1 MSPAA
6 EPLPAGLA
14 EALARPEAH
23 PLDPSA
29 AVGVRHVQTH
39 LSHVYLTGA
48 RAWKL
53 RKAAALG
60 FVDFSTRAE
69 RNRDCAREVL
79 LNRRLA
85 PDVYLGV
92 APVEPAPGGGYRVGA
107 IAVDAPVETLARD
120 PHEHVV
126 AMRRLPDGCDALA
139 LLERGALRD
148 RHVDAVADRLARFHA
163 EHGLGR
169 PAPFAP
175 DAWRARIEGPVHDNL
190 RLLEPAA
197 GRLFPRATWRQVES
211 RARAFVAAHADR
223 FEARRRDGRA
233 VDGHGD
239 VHLQHVWFEPG
250 RDEPL
255 LVDCIEFREDLR
267 QIDAAAEVAFL
278 AMDLR
283 YRGRAR
289 LAARFLRRYAAA
301 SDDFDLYGVVDYFV
315 SYRAAVRAKVAAL
328 AADDEGIEA
337 AQRAGAAASARR
349 HLALAARALAA
360 PRDGAL
366 VVTTGLVGSGK
377 SSVAEALADASGGVV
392 IASDRVRKALAGL
405 APTARGGAARGLYA
419 EEAKERVYEALLA
432 RAAPVVASGRVAI
445 LDATYALERHRAA
458 AFAWA
463 RERGVTAALVEV
475 RCARDTALAR
485 LARRAAAGAD
495 PSDAGPELLAWSEA
509 HYEPPRPPS
518 DVRSFLVASDRSG
531 WRAQCTTIARGLR
544 APAAPPQEDPC
555 PSVPSEP

>member
-1 MSPAA
+1 MPPLA

-14 EALARPEAH
+14 EALAQPEAH

-69 RNRDCAREVL
+69 RNADCAREVR

-92 APVEPAPGGGYRVGA
+92 APIEAAGGRFRVGA
-107 IAVDAPVETLARD
+107 VAAEPDADALRAD
-120 PHEHVV
+120 PREHVV
-126 AMRRLPDGCDALA
+126 AMRRLPEGCDALS
-139 LLERGALRD
+139 LLTRGALRA
-148 RHVDAVADRLARFHA
+148 RHVDAVADCLARFHA
-163 EHGLGR
+163 AHGLGA
-169 PAPFAP
+169 PAPFP
-175 DAWRARIEGPVHDNL
+175 PEAWRARIEAPVLENL

-197 GRLFPRATWRQVES
+197 GRLFPRATWRRAGE
-211 RARAFVAAHADR
+211 RARAFLGAHADR
-223 FEARRRDGRA
+223 FEARRRAGRA

-250 RDEPL
+250 RREPL
-255 LVDCIEFREDLR
+255 LVDCIEFRDDLR
-267 QIDAAAEVAFL
+267 QIDAAAEIAFL

-283 YRGRAR
+283 YRGRPR

-301 SDDFDLYGVVDYFV
+301 TDDFDAYGVLDYFV

-328 AADDEGIEA
+328 AADDPAIDA
-337 AQRAGAAASARR
+337 AQRAAAAVSARR
-349 HLALAARALAA
+349 HLALAARALAPA
-360 PRDGAL
+360 GPGAVV
-366 VVTTGLVGSGK
+366 VVTGTVGSGK
-377 SSVAEALADASGGVV
+377 SSVAEVLADALEGVV

-405 APTARGGAARGLYA
+405 APEARTGAARGLYA
-419 EEAKERVYEALLA
+419 DAAKERVYEALLE
-432 RAAPVVASGRVAI
+432 RAAPVVASGRIAI

-463 RERGVTAALVEV
+463 AARGARAALVEV
-475 RCARDTALAR
+475 RCARPTALAR
-485 LARRAAAGAD
+485 LARRAAAGRD

-509 HYEPPRPPS
+509 HYEPPQPPAGAPALVVET
-518 DVRSFLVASDRSG
+518 DVPG
-531 WRAQCTTIARGLR
+531 WRASARALVRALR
-544 APAAPPQEDPC
+544 APAPPPQEEAC
-555 PSVPSEP
+555 PDAPSAT